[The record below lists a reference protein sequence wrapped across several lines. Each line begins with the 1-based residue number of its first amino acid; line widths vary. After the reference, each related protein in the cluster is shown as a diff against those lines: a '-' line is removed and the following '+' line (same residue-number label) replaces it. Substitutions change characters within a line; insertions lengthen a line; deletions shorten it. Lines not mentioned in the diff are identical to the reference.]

1 MNALTP
7 NISQMSPSDRE
18 LSEIAAILMTH
29 AGIVLAPGK
38 GSMVQSRLQKRLRAL
53 GLSSY
58 RAYIDLVNSV
68 DGLPERQEMISAL
81 TTNVTN
87 FFRENH
93 HFETLQKEALPKLI
107 AARGKRLRIWSAGCS
122 NGQEA
127 YSILMTAAETVR
139 EFDQSDIKLLATDID
154 PVMIRRGTQG
164 VYSSSILEAVPAL
177 LQKKYFQAAGAD
189 QQVVDRLRKRATFRE
204 LNIHSDWP
212 MKGQF
217 DIIFCRNMMI
227 YFSPEAQNLLW
238 KRFEKILAPGGW
250 LFVGHSERVPL
261 DTGSKLVPAGITTYR
276 LPAEGQ

>member
-7 NISQMSPSDRE
+7 NIPQTTPSEKE
-18 LSEIAAILMTH
+18 LAEIAAILMAH

-53 GLSSY
+53 GLNSY
-58 RAYIDLVNSV
+58 RSYIDLVSSQ
-68 DGLPERQEMISAL
+68 DGLSERQEMISAL

-93 HFETLQKEALPKLI
+93 HFETLKTTALPQLL
-107 AARGKRLRIWSAGCS
+107 ASRGKRLRIWSAGCS

-127 YSILMTAAETVR
+127 YSILMTAAESVR
-139 EFDQSDIKLLATDID
+139 DFDQSDIRLLATDID
-154 PVMIRRGTQG
+154 PVMVRRGTAG
-164 VYSSSILEAVPAL
+164 VYSETILEAVPGP
-177 LQKKYFQAAGAD
+177 LQKKYFQKHGED
-189 QQVVDRLRKRATFRE
+189 FQVLDRLRNRAAFRE

-261 DTGSKLVPAGITTYR
+261 DTGSKLLPAGITTYR
-276 LPAEGQ
+276 LPETG